1 MWQSAQIPLTLPI
14 RLAAVIMLC
23 YKSVNIKIFVNNC
36 ERSLILVK
44 LQCEL
49 LNLFLFV
56 YFLSCAVFPE
66 IYYYTFILLQRRI
79 IHHEDRVVCLL
90 WLQDLPWP
98 WQISGQGRWQEP
110 QVDNFVLDG
119 VTTTSSMGI
128 SLHLQ

>member
-1 MWQSAQIPLTLPI
+1 
-14 RLAAVIMLC
+14 MLC

-36 ERSLILVK
+36 EISLLSK
-44 LQCEL
+44 FQCEL
-49 LNLFLFV
+49 LKLFLFG
-56 YFLSCAVFPE
+56 YFLSCAVLPE
-66 IYYYTFILLQRRI
+66 IYNYTFILLQRRI